1 MVFVAFVVA
10 VGVVHEAPDVVF
22 EAPDPA
28 FERSNTRSDG
38 MTDKEVMER
47 LAIITER
54 AEYKQEKIDEKAEA
68 AERNAGNTKPSVRGM
83 GGRRG

>member
-1 MVFVAFVVA
+1 MVFFAFVVA
-10 VGVVHEAPDVVF
+10 VGVVHKAPDVVF
-22 EAPDPA
+22 EPPDPA
-28 FERSNTRSDG
+28 FERANTQSDG

-54 AEYKQEKIDEKAEA
+54 AEYKQEKIDQQQKE
-68 AERNAGNTKPSVRGM
+68 AERKAGHTKPSVRGM